1 MRRIPSLMPRTNG
14 SYAALLPDSRK
25 IELSEDATTDLKGYL
40 LKAMVFDLA
49 SIHAA
54 GSVGIGALQRDL
66 ERRPRGWLSRAAKTA
81 AAAVEK
87 DFEEWKNHKRRG

>member
-1 MRRIPSLMPRTNG
+1 M
-14 SYAALLPDSRK
+14 A
-25 IELSEDATTDLKGYL
+25 
-40 LKAMVFDLA
+40 FDLA

-66 ERRPRGWLSRAAKTA
+66 ERRPRGWLRDAAKTA

-87 DFEEWKNHKRRG
+87 DFEDWRRK